1 MSAVDDPVPL
11 PAGATDS
18 DTFDRIRS
26 EMAILKSQLPLLGAL
41 RGLRRR
47 KRSTSAL
54 SGERHISPLAAQGSG
69 TMRASWARSAR
80 AITPSNAAFCE
91 SQTCPV
97 R

>member
-41 RGLRRR
+41 RGL
-47 KRSTSAL
+47 
-54 SGERHISPLAAQGSG
+54 
-69 TMRASWARSAR
+69 
-80 AITPSNAAFCE
+80 
-91 SQTCPV
+91 
-97 R
+97 